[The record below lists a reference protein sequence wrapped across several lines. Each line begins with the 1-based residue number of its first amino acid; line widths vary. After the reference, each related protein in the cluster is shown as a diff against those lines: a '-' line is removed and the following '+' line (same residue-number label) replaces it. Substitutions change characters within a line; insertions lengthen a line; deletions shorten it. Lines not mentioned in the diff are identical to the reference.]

1 MEGRREGRQGEARIP
16 NNNITTPKDGFV
28 TNSGFLFFIKSY
40 TIWLVKDKLNINHYN
55 KVILIMLFKV
65 SQNFSSEIAKR
76 KKTFNSGIL
85 SLVIIE
91 ILGKGDD

>member
-1 MEGRREGRQGEARIP
+1 MEGSREGRGKQEYPI
-16 NNNITTPKDGFV
+16 IILQHQKDGFV

-55 KVILIMLFKV
+55 KVISIMLFKV
-65 SQNFSSEIAKR
+65 TQNFSSKIAKR